1 MTPSTKRR
9 RHPRRGASVL
19 EMSIILTVFIVLTF
33 GMLDLGMGV
42 YRYHVISN
50 AARQGAR
57 QAIVHGSS
65 ATTLG
70 VWGPTTVGP
79 VAANTSGMAIVDST
93 GDSDNRAGLKPL
105 LYGCD
110 LSNTTIKL
118 EWIDGSNTGGKRV
131 RCTVTSPYKPFMP
144 FLSQVSLSAASTMPI
159 AH

>member
-1 MTPSTKRR
+1 
-9 RHPRRGASVL
+9 
-19 EMSIILTVFIVLTF
+19 MSIILGVFLVLTF

-57 QAIVHGSS
+57 QAIVHGANAS
-65 ATTLG
+65 TLG
-70 VWGPTTVGP
+70 VWGPTTIGP
-79 VAANTSGMAIVDST
+79 IAADSSGTAIVDST

-105 LYGCD
+105 LRYGLGID
-110 LSNTTIKL
+110 SLPHTYITL
-118 EWIDGSNTGGKRV
+118 EWIDGSNAVGKRV

-144 FLSQVSLSAASTMPI
+144 LLYPGATTTHTLSASSTMII